1 MFTAAAE
8 KTLTSRQKE
17 ILQLM
22 ALGKTNKELS
32 ELLYLAE
39 STVRR
44 HMVNA
49 RLNMD
54 CSTTRELLVKVMR

>member
-1 MFTAAAE
+1 MLTAYAE
-8 KTLTSRQKE
+8 KTLGHREKE

-49 RLNMD
+49 RVKMD
-54 CSTTRELLVKVMR
+54 CSTTRELLMKVMR